1 MQAAA
6 SAQLRRL
13 STNVRN
19 LASKSSDNMGA
30 SYHGEDEE
38 EEAASDED
46 DDDYLDDDPDV
57 PKMEGQLMEKDW
69 EEGEWDQRYGILQRE
84 LLLLYRPEGIEM
96 CAELVE
102 TVDTRQIADL
112 ICADGLM
119 QLILPDQP
127 HPTILCGPAIE
138 EWNRAL
144 SAAMEMF
151 GDQGLLISGWLL
163 KCSLNGSK
171 HQPRERYVRVTG
183 HYLRY
188 FKGEG
193 IGETELGSLN
203 LRSIQH
209 VVPVTPNDPECKT
222 FEVLSEH
229 RLFVFEAGC
238 AEDLALWVQTLERG
252 HRAALEAE
260 ERKKRLRYEEKCPI
274 RIRIFDEKG
283 KAAFVELITS
293 DLEEI
298 YPADLLPPPTADD
311 AVAPEGASPASPGTL
326 AEPEGGI
333 LPLHI
338 SHATDVVDYLV
349 DFIPETQKI
358 EGVQAARFDVLSA
371 ALAAVNAF
379 LSARMLPLFSS
390 DSGVSGKSSRQSIVL
405 TVLDQAKLSEVHS
418 LILWISKFQQVLG
431 SIHCPVPPDSAAHEN
446 PFACRLLDAIPLICH
461 VYVNGSDALPTST
474 GAGAHLTAHCLGTWG
489 RLLKSPADSILR
501 HQDASFYTQA
511 PVDMWRAA
519 NQHIQLAS
527 RTGSSI
533 LHVLV
538 ADKIAQVVKGVTR
551 RISDYVSGSALDDD
565 ARVREVEVE
574 LLCALANDNALH
586 IEEVMATLETFDD
599 ADVRSRVDAVYDSVT
614 MALVKCGQACLKRL
628 AKVVLC
634 DVEEQLAQVFT
645 PPWLEDGSQIHTSVA
660 TVDDYL
666 RDLSAF
672 LMPFWNAKFNVIL
685 LEAMA
690 VRYAQAVL
698 FRTSG
703 NQTRFSLGAA
713 HSSLRRIRAGV
724 TVGGMGIQIA
734 DEDEIEDSSGL
745 ANSAGSGSSSSS
757 TMSWALRS
765 MGMGASLNM
774 LSRKASPM
782 SSSGL
787 SPAASSQGGSSPS
800 RFVTPAKDRDSLD
813 TRQSMDGHVPV
824 DSESLGRL
832 AQDTAKFNN
841 FFSKHVS
848 AQDAGDILFIINEL
862 SAMLALPVNLIIQHA
877 VTRMDAYP
885 LAAQAVC
892 DVATACMKCKGVP
905 RLEIVNAY
913 AKLQLCVAGARQ
925 AVALAREKERKKGLG
940 RPSLLTSSPSGNTNN
955 STTRTPSSESDSG
968 ASAAENE
975 KLGLL
980 YLELVPD
987 SALSELDSDLGLS
1000 PVGGRESTSPDSGVG
1015 RFSERLD
1022 SAASLAQRMKDIA
1035 NINLDQ
1041 LKEHAL
1047 SSPNRRSVVR
1057 GKDAQAE
1064 AQTVG
1069 LVRDVLH
1076 TLAQQ
1081 EKRRLDIE
1089 AAESREHARAAEI
1102 LTSSAGVLNLRGW
1115 LDRKVPSAVAWKR
1128 SWMQLSSRAN
1138 KTGGGDADGADVSQ
1152 PYTYTLMWSF
1162 EQGGKV
1168 MAAFSVESIHCLRL
1182 MESPLQPHSA
1192 PVELVFSEEEEVCIL
1207 ASDLPQEKLDV
1218 IDDEY
1223 SDCFLVTPLRR
1234 EQQLK
1239 DAQSGAFEGSPAHGS
1254 GSAPGSR
1261 LGPGGRE
1268 TGDGEARRN
1277 RHFIFHVLMVDGS
1290 RHEMR
1295 TMRAAR
1301 ALKWING
1308 IAAAAGLSYDNDRC
1322 EWNREARILLKSH
1335 KVQLQAELEDAQ
1347 RAVEEELAEQARRA
1361 QELVAQQQRLQQLM
1375 QQQQEAS
1382 DKRASKA
1389 IGGVA
1394 ARQRRA
1400 SVGVTS
1406 AGAALVTPSSTHSTA
1421 ALGSSIDSAAEVG
1434 SRGVTPNSL
1443 PPSAAATPL
1452 STPLSL
1458 STPQVSGTGGWG
1470 AAGGGASLGST
1481 GPGSVA
1487 SATSSVNRSLP
1498 LNGSIL
1504 QHHYDATTPAAPF
1517 ASASANN
1524 ASSAPGNGG
1533 GARPPIQAKAAA
1545 ADTPVLSPLHPF
1557 YSPESA
1563 ASASASASG
1572 AGAGTGTG
1580 TGVMDG
1586 KHTPSHSLDHIARM
1600 PSPSAS
1606 PAHPHPNPHTAAAAS
1621 AAAAGRQDQ
1630 GQSQGQGQLQ
1640 VRRPLEVEGGQG
1652 HHDTTIEEQVQLW
1665 LDRHCGCLC

>member
-19 LASKSSDNMGA
+19 LASKSSDSMGA
-30 SYHGEDEE
+30 SYHGEGDEDEE

-209 VVPVTPNDPECKT
+209 VVPVAPNDPECKT

-252 HRAALEAE
+252 QRAALEAE
-260 ERKKRLRYEEKCPI
+260 ERKKRKRYEEKCPI
-274 RIRIFDEKG
+274 RVRIFDEKG
-283 KAAFVELITS
+283 KAAFVEVITS

-311 AVAPEGASPASPGTL
+311 AVAPEGASPSSSPAGGAAL

-358 EGVQAARFDVLSA
+358 EGVQTARFDILSA
-371 ALAAVNAF
+371 ALVAVNTF

-431 SIHCPVPPDSAAHEN
+431 SIYCPVPAEATAQEN
-446 PFACRLLDAIPLICH
+446 PFACRLLDAVPLICH

-474 GAGAHLTAHCLGTWG
+474 GAGAHLSAHCLGTWE

-501 HQDASFYTQA
+501 HQDGSFYTQA

-527 RTGSSI
+527 HTGSSI

-551 RISDYVSGSALDDD
+551 RITDYVSGSALDDD
-565 ARVREVEVE
+565 ARVRDVEVE

-614 MALVKCGQACLKRL
+614 MALVQCGQACLKRL

-645 PPWLEDGSQIHTSVA
+645 PAWLEDGSQIHTSVA

-698 FRTSG
+698 FRSSG
-703 NQTRFSLGAA
+703 SQARFSLGAA

-734 DEDEIEDSSGL
+734 DEDEIQDSSDL
-745 ANSAGSGSSSSS
+745 ANSAGSSSSSA
-757 TMSWALRS
+757 MSWALRS
-765 MGMGASLNM
+765 MGSSLNM

-787 SPAASSQGGSSPS
+787 SPAAASSQGGSSPL

-813 TRQSMDGHVPV
+813 TRLSMDGHVPV

-905 RLEIVNAY
+905 RGEIVTAY

-925 AVALAREKERKKGLG
+925 AVTLAREKERKKGLT
-940 RPSLLTSSPSGNTNN
+940 RPSLLSSSSNGNANN
-955 STTRTPSSESDSG
+955 SSNASRTPSSESDSG
-968 ASAAENE
+968 SAENE

-987 SALSELDSDLGLS
+987 SALLELDTDLGLS
-1000 PVGGRESTSPDSGVG
+1000 PMGGRESTSPDAG
-1015 RFSERLD
+1015 RFSERHD

-1035 NINLDQ
+1035 NINLGQ

-1047 SSPNRRSVVR
+1047 TSPNRRSVAR
-1057 GKDAQAE
+1057 GKDSQAE

-1081 EKRRLDIE
+1081 EKRRLEIE

-1102 LTSSAGVLNLRGW
+1102 LRSSAGVLNLRGW
-1115 LDRKVPSAVAWKR
+1115 LDRKVPSAVSWKR

-1138 KTGGGDADGADVSQ
+1138 KASDESQGADMSQ

-1168 MAAFSVESIHCLRL
+1168 MAAFSVGSIHCLRL
-1182 MESPLQPHSA
+1182 IETPLQPNLA
-1192 PVELVFSEEEEVCIL
+1192 PIELVFSEEEEVCIL
-1207 ASDLPQEKLDV
+1207 ASDLPQEKLDA

-1223 SDCFLVTPLRR
+1223 SDCFFVTPLRR
-1234 EQQLK
+1234 ELQLHE
-1239 DAQSGAFEGSPAHGS
+1239 AQSGAFEGSPASGS

-1261 LGPGGRE
+1261 PGSG
-1268 TGDGEARRN
+1268 GAGSGAARRN

-1322 EWNREARILLKSH
+1322 EWNRDARILLKSH
-1335 KVQLQAELEDAQ
+1335 KVQLQAELEEAQ
-1347 RAVEEELAEQARRA
+1347 RAVEAELAEQARRA

-1389 IGGVA
+1389 VGGVA
-1394 ARQRRA
+1394 ARQRRISA
-1400 SVGVTS
+1400 GVSS
-1406 AGAALVTPSSTHSTA
+1406 AGAALVTPSSTHSTTA
-1421 ALGSSIDSAAEVG
+1421 PSSAMESTGGIGS

-1443 PPSAAATPL
+1443 PASAAATPL
-1452 STPLSL
+1452 ATPLSL
-1458 STPQVSGTGGWG
+1458 STPMASGTGGWE
-1470 AAGGGASLGST
+1470 AGGGSVGST
-1481 GPGSVA
+1481 GLGSVA

-1504 QHHYDATTPAAPF
+1504 QHHYDATTPAAPH
-1517 ASASANN
+1517 ASANAAHAAN
-1524 ASSAPGNGG
+1524 AAAPGNVGG
-1533 GARPPIQAKAAA
+1533 GRLPPIPAKAAA
-1545 ADTPVLSPLHPF
+1545 AETPVISPLHPF
-1557 YSPESA
+1557 HSPASA
-1563 ASASASASG
+1563 ASASASG
-1572 AGAGTGTG
+1572 AGVGVGAGAG
-1580 TGVMDG
+1580 MEG
-1586 KHTPSHSLDHIARM
+1586 KQTPSHSLEHLARM

-1606 PAHPHPNPHTAAAAS
+1606 PSPT
-1621 AAAAGRQDQ
+1621 GR
-1630 GQSQGQGQLQ
+1630 QGQGQGQGQMQ
-1640 VRRPLEVEGGQG
+1640 VRRPLEVDGGHGQQE
-1652 HHDTTIEEQVQLW
+1652 TTIEEQVQLW